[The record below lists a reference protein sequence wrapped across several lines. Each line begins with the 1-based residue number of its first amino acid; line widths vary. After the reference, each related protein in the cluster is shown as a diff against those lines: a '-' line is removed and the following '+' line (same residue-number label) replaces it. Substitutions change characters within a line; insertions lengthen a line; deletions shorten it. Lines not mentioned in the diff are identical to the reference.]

1 MKFSLITSALALV
14 CSGAIQAS
22 PLPDFPFINVTGVA
36 KLEVAPDEARL
47 QLVIRH
53 TAATADAATNAVYQQ
68 SRQLLQ
74 FLQTQGLSEADI
86 EAAQLNKSALYKD
99 YNDRTITGYEAS
111 QPVMLTLKQ
120 LTNYA
125 AIMDYLFK
133 QPQIFNI
140 QASFDSSKREQHELK
155 LSQLAGENARQR
167 AQQLA
172 AGKLIWEEKSC
183 INCHTILGEGAFFA
197 HRARHAT
204 VQAAAP
210 GRLWCLTA
218 MRFAE
223 LSNRQP
229 GVALA
234 LVMAAG
240 QVLARRAVD
249 SRATPI
255 WRSRL
260 P

>member
-111 QPVMLTLKQ
+111 QPVTLTLKQ

-172 AGKLIWEEKSC
+172 AVQGVKISSVFAISDIGDWGSLAGDFGFSGAAVSYGMLRKADMAESSGMLVLPKHISLEKSVKV
-183 INCHTILGEGAFFA
+183 IYQITH
-197 HRARHAT
+197 
-204 VQAAAP
+204 
-210 GRLWCLTA
+210 
-218 MRFAE
+218 
-223 LSNRQP
+223 
-229 GVALA
+229 
-234 LVMAAG
+234 
-240 QVLARRAVD
+240 
-249 SRATPI
+249 
-255 WRSRL
+255 
-260 P
+260 